1 MPYNKI
7 NYLQKV
13 VAVNEI
19 FIKYAAKGLSNEYI
33 YNNYIKS
40 VFFISRTT
48 FYNYLSIPY
57 KKELKQIETQNH
69 LINSNDI

>member
-13 VAVNEI
+13 AAVNEI

-33 YNNYIKS
+33 YNNYIKN

-57 KKELKQIETQNH
+57 KKELKQIETQNQ
-69 LINSNDI
+69 LNK

>member
-13 VAVNEI
+13 AAVNET
-19 FIKYAAKGLSNEYI
+19 FIKYTAKGLSNEYI

-57 KKELKQIETQNH
+57 KKELKQIETQTN
-69 LINSNDI
+69 